1 MMVYLYFSVAIIISP
16 WKTRNWA
23 TSLICTTIFK
33 LIFFSLYIFNGF
45 KSVGISDFPNKD
57 IGEVRIVNIF
67 DIS

>member
-33 LIFFSLYIFNGF
+33 LIFFILYIFNGL
-45 KSVGISDFPNKD
+45 SVGISDFPNKD